1 MDRVQ
6 AAAEKNWQNVDNEVW
21 NVREGCRKKMREK
34 YGLLPNPPRTP
45 TPRFGL
51 FPENFFFLKNA
62 SLMAETNFTLGPISK
77 IIKCPF

>member
-34 YGLLPNPPRTP
+34 YGLLPNLPRTP
-45 TPRFGL
+45 PPWVWSFFQKKL
-51 FPENFFFLKNA
+51 NPIFFVENFIYNGQNKF
-62 SLMAETNFTLGPISK
+62 
-77 IIKCPF
+77 